1 MDNNKKERLI
11 ISCLV
16 LNSSSSG
23 YKTIIKNLLVNS
35 LQNKTLNYKN
45 IFVFQKNGWD
55 SLEINMQM
63 YISKNSTK
71 IIIINSFKSKWVRAF
86 VEQILINLLAIFY
99 RCNYIFMPC
108 TFGLIF
114 PLKKTITFVHTNT
127 SFRLPRYLRGRN
139 FLQQIAHNLMIKITA
154 RTSYKLLFTS
164 KVTKDEYINYTRM
177 KDYSK
182 IFLLRNGINISRFIS
197 GNLSQ
202 VNALKNKKFFLSV
215 SQIYRLKNFDT
226 LIRSY
231 LRLIKN
237 NSELSNINLVIVGTV
252 QEEDYFDELLHLAQ
266 ENKNIIFLHDV
277 SDEELNWLYRNCEI
291 YVFLSLFEGF
301 SLTPA
306 EALCS
311 GKNVILSD
319 IEVHREIYK
328 NLVNFV
334 DPYSVDSICNAILNR
349 ENISIPLDLKKQ
361 FISELSIDRF
371 IDRLYSII
379 FN

>member
-1 MDNNKKERLI
+1 LDNNKKERLI

-23 YKTIIKNLLVNS
+23 YKTIIKNLLLNS

-55 SLEINMQM
+55 SLGVNMQM
-63 YISKNSTK
+63 YISNNSTK

-86 VEQILINLLAIFY
+86 IEQILINLLALFY

-139 FLQQIAHNLMIKITA
+139 FLQQIAHNIMIKITA

-164 KVTKDEYINYTRM
+164 KVTKDEYITYTRI
-177 KDYSK
+177 KDHSK
-182 IFLLRNGINISRFIS
+182 IFLLRNGVNIKRFIS

-226 LIRSY
+226 LIKSY
-231 LRLIKN
+231 LKLIKN

-252 QEEDYFDELLHLAQ
+252 QEEDYFDELLHLA
-266 ENKNIIFLHDV
+266 EKNKNIIFLHNV
-277 SDEELNWLYRNCEI
+277 SDEELNWLYKNCEI

-319 IEVHREIYK
+319 IEVHREIYN
-328 NLVNFV
+328 NLANFV
-334 DPYSVDSICNAILNR
+334 DPYSVDSVCNAILNR
-349 ENISIPLDLKKQ
+349 KSFSIPLDLKKQ

-371 IDRLYSII
+371 IDRLYNII
-379 FN
+379 SN

>member
-226 LIRSY
+226 LIKSY

>member
-1 MDNNKKERLI
+1 MNKNKKERLI

-55 SLEINMQM
+55 SLEVNMQM
-63 YISKNSTK
+63 YISNNSTK
-71 IIIINSFKSKWVRAF
+71 IIIINSFKSKWIRAF
-86 VEQILINLLAIFY
+86 IEQILINILAIFY

-127 SFRLPRYLRGRN
+127 SFKLPRYLRGRN
-139 FLQQIAHNLMIKITA
+139 FLQQIAHNFMIKITA

-164 KVTKDEYINYTRM
+164 KITRDEYLNYTRI
-177 KDYSK
+177 KDHSK
-182 IFLLRNGINISRFIS
+182 IFLLRNGVNIQRFIT
-197 GNLSQ
+197 GDLSQ
-202 VNALKNKKFFLSV
+202 VNVLKNKKYFLSV

-226 LIRSY
+226 LIKSY
-231 LRLIKN
+231 IELIKN
-237 NSELSNINLVIVGTV
+237 NPELSNIKLVIVGTV
-252 QEEDYFDELLHLAQ
+252 QEEDYFDELLQLAKK
-266 ENKNIIFLHDV
+266 NKNIIFLHDIT
-277 SDEELNWLYRNCEI
+277 DEELNWLYKNCEI
-291 YVFLSLFEGF
+291 YLFLSLFEGF

-319 IEVHREIYK
+319 IDVHREIYE
-328 NLVNFV
+328 NLVSFV
-334 DPYSVDSICNAILNR
+334 DPYSVDSICKAILNR
-349 ENISIPLDLKKQ
+349 ESFNVPLDLKNQ
-361 FISELSIDRF
+361 FINELSIDRF